1 MAHTAQSG
9 AASARH
15 VVPLTAAPTDPLPT
29 ELPLLLAM
37 GFRQLVDRLHERLRA
52 EGREALRPAHGY
64 VFRLLTR
71 TGGSNVVEIAAHL
84 EVTKQAASQVVAE
97 LETWGYVERRPAPA
111 DGRALRVTLTSK
123 GVDYVRHVDAIYA
136 ELEAAWADQVGR
148 ERVEQMRA
156 DLRTLLTA
164 VPEGGSRG
172 ARPLW

>member
-1 MAHTAQSG
+1 M
-9 AASARH
+9 
-15 VVPLTAAPTDPLPT
+15 
-29 ELPLLLAM
+29 
-37 GFRQLVDRLHERLRA
+37 
-52 EGREALRPAHGY
+52 
-64 VFRLLTR
+64 
-71 TGGSNVVEIAAHL
+71 
-84 EVTKQAASQVVAE
+84 VAE
-97 LETWGYVERRPAPA
+97 LESWGYVERQPDSHDR
-111 DGRALRVTLTSK
+111 RAVTVTLTSK

>member
-1 MAHTAQSG
+1 VPPGHRTA
-9 AASARH
+9 ATATHA
-15 VVPLTAAPTDPLPT
+15 VPLRAEPTDPLPT

-37 GFRQLVDRLHERLRA
+37 GFRHLVDRLHDRLRE

-97 LETWGYVERRPAPA
+97 LEQWGYVERRPDAH
-111 DGRALRVTLTSK
+111 DRRAVTVTLTDK
-123 GVDYVRHVDAIYA
+123 GVDYVRHVDSIYA
-136 ELEAAWADQVGR
+136 ELERDWAAQVGA
-148 ERVEQMRA
+148 ERVEQLRA
-156 DLRTLLTA
+156 DLRTLLSP
-164 VPEGGSRG
+164 VPEGGTRG